1 MAKSYKQN
9 PKIEASYDAIFIGSG
24 MGSLAGAA
32 ILSREGMRV
41 LVLEQH
47 YTPGGYTH
55 VFKRKGYEWDVG
67 IHYIGEMQRKQSAMY
82 KVFDYINDGTL
93 KWADMGEVYDR
104 IFLGENH
111 YDLVKGVEPFKKQMK
126 SYFPEEAGAIDAYV
140 DLIFKAGRTVGPFYM
155 NKALPPLVSSILG
168 PFLSRGFHKYS
179 DQTTYEV
186 LRKLTSNED
195 LIRVLCGQYGDYG
208 LPPKKSSFS
217 MHATVVKHYFDGGSY
232 PVGGSSQIVKTIEPL
247 IEASGGMILVKAP
260 VKEVTIE
267 NNRAIGVELE
277 DGKRIHAKQV
287 VSGAGI
293 ASTFKHLLPQSVI
306 RQHKLREHLTRV
318 EPSAC
323 HAGLYLGLKGTPEEL
338 GLPKTNYWLYPEKG
352 DHDACVDRYLENPEE
367 DFPVVYI
374 SFPASKDPDFQNRY
388 PGKSTIDIITLVPY
402 DLFGRWE
409 GSTWMNRGQEYE
421 ELKERLTDRL
431 IERLLEHF
439 PHLKGKIKH
448 KELSTPLSTS
458 FFTRYEKGEIYGVDH
473 SPSRFRQKFL
483 QPRTPIKNFYLT
495 GQDTVTAG
503 VGGALFSGL
512 LTASAMTG
520 TNFMKKITEE

>member
-9 PKIEASYDAIFIGSG
+9 PTIEASYDVIFIGSG
-24 MGSLAGAA
+24 MGSLAGAS
-32 ILSREGMRV
+32 ILSKEGMRV
-41 LVLEQH
+41 LILEQH

-55 VFKRKGYEWDVG
+55 VFTRKSFEWDVG
-67 IHYIGEMQRKQSAMY
+67 IHYIGEMQREQSAMF
-82 KVFDYINDGTL
+82 KVFDYITDDNL

-104 IFLGENH
+104 IFLGEKH
-111 YDLVKGVEPFKKQMK
+111 YDLVKGVEPFKRQLK
-126 SYFPEEAGAIDAYV
+126 SYFPEEASAIDAYV

-155 NKALPPLVSSILG
+155 SKALPPLISAVIG
-168 PFLSRGFHKYS
+168 PFLSRGFHKFS
-179 DQTTYEV
+179 DQTTYEA

-217 MHATVVKHYFDGGSY
+217 MHATVVRHYFDGGSY
-232 PVGGSSQIVKTIEPL
+232 PVGGSSQIIKAIEPL

-277 DGKRIHAKQV
+277 DGKTIRAKQI

-293 ASTFKHLLPQSVI
+293 VTTYKNLLPQPVV
-306 RQHKLREHLTRV
+306 RQHKLREQLTRV
-318 EPSAC
+318 NPSAC
-323 HAGLYLGLKGTPEEL
+323 HACLYLGLKGTPEEL

-352 DHDACVDRYLENPEE
+352 DHDACVENYLENPEE
-367 DFPVVYI
+367 EFPVVYI

-402 DLFGRWE
+402 GLFGRWE
-409 GSTWMNRGQEYE
+409 GSTWMNRGEEYE
-421 ELKERLTDRL
+421 ALKARLTERL
-431 IERLLEHF
+431 IQRLLEHF
-439 PHLKGKIKH
+439 PHVKNKIQH

-503 VGGALFSGL
+503 IGGALFSGL

-520 TNFMKKITEE
+520 TNFMKKITQG

>member
-9 PKIEASYDAIFIGSG
+9 PTIEASYDVIFIGSG
-24 MGSLAGAA
+24 MGSLAGAS
-32 ILSREGMRV
+32 ILSKEGMRV
-41 LVLEQH
+41 LILEQH

-55 VFKRKGYEWDVG
+55 VFTRKSFEWDVG
-67 IHYIGEMQRKQSAMY
+67 IHYIGEMQREQSAMF
-82 KVFDYINDGTL
+82 KVFDYITDDNL

-104 IFLGENH
+104 IFLGEKH
-111 YDLVKGVEPFKKQMK
+111 YDLVKGVEPFKRQLK
-126 SYFPEEAGAIDAYV
+126 SYFPEEASAIDAYV

-155 NKALPPLVSSILG
+155 SKALPPLISAVVG
-168 PFLSRGFHKYS
+168 PFLSRGFHKFS

-217 MHATVVKHYFDGGSY
+217 MHATVVRHYFDGGSY
-232 PVGGSSQIVKTIEPL
+232 PVGGSSQIIKAIEPL

-277 DGKRIHAKQV
+277 DGKTIRAKQI

-293 ASTFKHLLPQSVI
+293 MTTYKNLLPQPVV
-306 RQHKLREHLTRV
+306 RQHKLREQLTRV
-318 EPSAC
+318 NPSAC
-323 HAGLYLGLKGTPEEL
+323 HACLYLGLKGTPEEL

-352 DHDACVDRYLENPEE
+352 DHDACVENYLENPEE
-367 DFPVVYI
+367 EFPVVYI

-402 DLFGRWE
+402 ALFGRWE
-409 GSTWMNRGQEYE
+409 GSTWMNRGEEYE
-421 ELKERLTDRL
+421 ALKARLTERL
-431 IERLLEHF
+431 IQRLLEHF
-439 PHLKGKIKH
+439 PHVKNKIQH

-503 VGGALFSGL
+503 IGGALFSGL

-520 TNFMKKITEE
+520 TNFMKKITQG

>member
-9 PKIEASYDAIFIGSG
+9 PTIEASYDVIFIGSG
-24 MGSLAGAA
+24 MGSLAGAS
-32 ILSREGMRV
+32 ILSKEGMRV
-41 LVLEQH
+41 LILEQH

-55 VFKRKGYEWDVG
+55 VFTRKSFEWDVG
-67 IHYIGEMQRKQSAMY
+67 IHYIGEMQREQSAMF
-82 KVFDYINDGTL
+82 KVFDYITDDNL

-104 IFLGENH
+104 IFLGEKH
-111 YDLVKGVEPFKKQMK
+111 YDLVKGVEPFKRQLK
-126 SYFPEEAGAIDAYV
+126 SYFPEEASAIDAYV

-155 NKALPPLVSSILG
+155 SKALPPLISAVVG
-168 PFLSRGFHKYS
+168 PFLSRGFHKFS

-217 MHATVVKHYFDGGSY
+217 MHATVVRHYFDGGSY
-232 PVGGSSQIVKTIEPL
+232 PVGGSSQIIKAIEPL

-277 DGKRIHAKQV
+277 DGKTIRAKQI

-293 ASTFKHLLPQSVI
+293 VTTYKNLLPQPVV
-306 RQHKLREHLTRV
+306 RQHKLREQLTRV
-318 EPSAC
+318 NPSAC
-323 HAGLYLGLKGTPEEL
+323 HVCLYLGLKGTPEEL

-352 DHDACVDRYLENPEE
+352 DHDACVENYLENPEE
-367 DFPVVYI
+367 EFPVVYI

-402 DLFGRWE
+402 ALFERWE
-409 GSTWMNRGQEYE
+409 GSTWMNRGKEYE
-421 ELKERLTDRL
+421 ALKARLTERL

-439 PHLKGKIKH
+439 PHVKNKIQH

-503 VGGALFSGL
+503 IGGALFSGL

-520 TNFMKKITEE
+520 TNFMKKITQG

>member
-1 MAKSYKQN
+1 
-9 PKIEASYDAIFIGSG
+9 
-24 MGSLAGAA
+24 
-32 ILSREGMRV
+32 
-41 LVLEQH
+41 
-47 YTPGGYTH
+47 
-55 VFKRKGYEWDVG
+55 
-67 IHYIGEMQRKQSAMY
+67 MQ
-82 KVFDYINDGTL
+82 
-93 KWADMGEVYDR
+93 
-104 IFLGENH
+104 
-111 YDLVKGVEPFKKQMK
+111 
-126 SYFPEEAGAIDAYV
+126 
-140 DLIFKAGRTVGPFYM
+140 
-155 NKALPPLVSSILG
+155 
-168 PFLSRGFHKYS
+168 
-179 DQTTYEV
+179 
-186 LRKLTSNED
+186 
-195 LIRVLCGQYGDYG
+195 
-208 LPPKKSSFS
+208 
-217 MHATVVKHYFDGGSY
+217 ATVVKHYFDGGSY
-232 PVGGSSQIVKTIEPL
+232 LVGGSSQIVKTIEPL

-277 DGKRIHAKQV
+277 DGKRISAKQV

-293 ASTFKHLLPQSVI
+293 VSTYKHLLPKSVV
-306 RQHKLREHLTRV
+306 RRHKLREQLTQV

-338 GLPKTNYWLYPEKG
+338 GLPKTNYWLYPENG
-352 DHDACVDRYLENPEE
+352 DHDACVERYLENPEE

-409 GSTWMNRGQEYE
+409 GSTWMNRGEEYE

-431 IERLLEHF
+431 IGRLLEHF
-439 PHLKGKIKH
+439 PHLKDKIKH

-483 QPRTPIKNFYLT
+483 QPRTPVKNFYLT

-520 TNFMKKITEE
+520 TNFMKKITED